1 MQKYNILWA
10 DDEIELLK
18 PHIIFLEEK
27 GYEINSV
34 NNGEEA
40 VELCDHQSFDVVFL
54 DENMP
59 GMTGLEALG
68 IIKERHPNLPVVMIT
83 KSEEEYIMDDAIG
96 SKISDYLIKPL
107 NPKQILLSVK
117 KILDNRKLITEKT
130 NQNYQQDFQKIS
142 MAYNEDLD
150 AMGWAEI
157 YKKIVFWESE
167 IEGTIDRS
175 MAEVINM
182 QKTDANSRFS
192 EFIRDEYKSW
202 IGKAGTSEK
211 APLLSNR
218 ILSEK
223 VFPLLGKEESV
234 FLIVIDNLR
243 YDQWLAMKPEVR
255 RNWNVE
261 DENLY
266 YSILPTTTAYARNAL
281 FSGLMP
287 MDMARFHPDLWVG
300 EQEEEGKN
308 MNEDKFLEE
317 NLKRNNLSI
326 KTSYN
331 KIFNQNQG
339 KALVDN
345 VNNLLQ
351 NDLNAIVF
359 NFVDMLSHAR
369 TDVEM
374 IRQLAPD
381 EAAYISLTK
390 SWFDHSPLLDL
401 INALAGKNARLFITT
416 DHGTMRVKK
425 PIKIIGDRNVNSN
438 LRYKVGKS
446 LSFDEKGLFVSRNP
460 EELQLPKQNVSSAYV
475 FASDDEFFAYPNNY
489 NHYVKMYSD
498 TFQHGG
504 ISMEEMIIPYVNLVS
519 K

>member
-27 GYEINSV
+27 GYEISSV

-40 VELCDHQSFDVVFL
+40 IELCDNQGFDVVFL

-59 GMTGLEALG
+59 GMSGLEALDV
-68 IIKERHPNLPVVMIT
+68 IKERHPNLPVVMIT
-83 KSEEEYIMDDAIG
+83 KSEEENIMDQAIG
-96 SKISDYLIKPL
+96 SKITDYLIKPL

-117 KILDNRKLITEKT
+117 KILDNQKLRTEKT
-130 NQNYQQDFQKIS
+130 NLGYQQDFQKIS
-142 MAYNEDLD
+142 MAYNETMD
-150 AMGWAEI
+150 AQGWTEI
-157 YKKIVFWESE
+157 YKKLVFWESE
-167 IEGTIDRS
+167 IEGTIDKS

-192 EFIRDEYKSW
+192 EFIKDNYRDW
-202 IGKAGTSEK
+202 AGSK
-211 APLLSNR
+211 GNSGPLLSNR
-218 ILSEK
+218 LLDEK
-223 VFPLLGKEESV
+223 VFPMLGKGEPI
-234 FLIVIDNLR
+234 FLVVIDNLR
-243 YDQWLAMKPEVR
+243 YDQWLAMKPEVEKY
-255 RNWNVE
+255 WNSEEE
-261 DENLY
+261 DLY
-266 YSILPTTTAYARNAL
+266 FSILPTTTAYARNSL

-287 MDMARFHPDLWVG
+287 LDMARFHPDLWVG
-300 EQEEEGKN
+300 ELDDEGKN

-317 NLKRNNLSI
+317 NLKRNNLSAKI
-326 KTSYN
+326 SYN

-339 KALVDN
+339 KVLVDSI
-345 VNNLLQ
+345 NNLMQ

-390 SWFDHSPLLDL
+390 SWFEHSPLLDL
-401 INALAGKNARLFITT
+401 IKELSGKGAKLFITT

-425 PIKIIGDRNVNSN
+425 PIKIVGDRNVNSN

-446 LSFDEKGLFVSRNP
+446 LSFDDKDLFVSRNP
-460 EELQLPKQNVSSAYV
+460 EELMLPKQNVSSAYV
-475 FASDDEFFAYPNNY
+475 FTAEDSFFAYPNNY
-489 NHYVKMYSD
+489 NHYVKMYTD